1 MRLLNIVCHT
11 KRR

>member
-1 MRLLNIVCHT
+1 MRLLNIMCHT